1 VPQAC
6 IDLILHSHHGIFL
19 ATASFFISRP
29 IATNQNDR
37 FNFNRSFE
45 TWDSSM
51 TTTEK
56 LQLAGL
62 GLGLTVSVAWMAFLG
77 FALSRAIVWLL

>member
-1 VPQAC
+1 MSH
-6 IDLILHSHHGIFL
+6 LI
-19 ATASFFISRP
+19 AS
-29 IATNQNDR
+29 NQNEC

-45 TWDSSM
+45 TRNSSM

-62 GLGLTVSVAWMAFLG
+62 GLGLTASVAWMAFLG
-77 FALSRAIVWLL
+77 FALSRAIAWLL